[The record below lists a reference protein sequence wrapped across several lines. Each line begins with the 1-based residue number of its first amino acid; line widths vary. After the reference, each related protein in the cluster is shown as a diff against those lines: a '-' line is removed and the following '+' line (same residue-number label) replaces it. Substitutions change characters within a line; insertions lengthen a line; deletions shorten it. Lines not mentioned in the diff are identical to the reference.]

1 MVLQSLKYSLDIIR
15 EEARRL
21 VRSQAVSRKQPIYNL
36 CRYIP
41 AREWAAVEWELEQNN
56 FLFRDCIGDLMG
68 REDWEDD

>member
-1 MVLQSLKYSLDIIR
+1 MVLQSLKYSLELIR

-21 VRSQAVSRKQPIYNL
+21 VRSQEVSRKQPIYNL

-41 AREWAAVEWELEQNN
+41 ASEWAAVEFELEQNN

-68 REDWEDD
+68 REDWDDD